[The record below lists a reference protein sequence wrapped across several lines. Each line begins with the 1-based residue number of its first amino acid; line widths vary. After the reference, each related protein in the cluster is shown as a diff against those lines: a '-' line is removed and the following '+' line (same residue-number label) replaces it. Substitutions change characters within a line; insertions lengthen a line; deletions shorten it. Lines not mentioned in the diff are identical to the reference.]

1 MEKALESLEKKQSKR
16 NNSQIYL
23 VARLSILNSGI
34 ENSIIS
40 GKIGKK
46 GQIGGQIMAQF
57 ESNGIQ

>member
-23 VARLSILNSGI
+23 VATLNILNSGI

-40 GKIGKK
+40 GKNGKK
-46 GQIGGQIMAQF
+46 GQIGGQIMGQF
-57 ESNGIQ
+57 